1 MTGRV
6 AMGIRAGGVDEGADG
21 VTIFYPAK
29 FELWDLLVIM
39 GLSGRYYSDSTRSPS
54 SAKVGTTKSVV
65 FGRVVMGIRARGID
79 EGADGVVV
87 FYPAKTWALGSTWS

>member
-1 MTGRV
+1 M
-6 AMGIRAGGVDEGADG
+6 AGGGKKKTRGKV
-21 VTIFYPAK
+21 
-29 FELWDLLVIM
+29 

-54 SAKVGTTKSVV
+54 STQMGTTKSVV

-79 EGADGVVV
+79 EGADGVAI